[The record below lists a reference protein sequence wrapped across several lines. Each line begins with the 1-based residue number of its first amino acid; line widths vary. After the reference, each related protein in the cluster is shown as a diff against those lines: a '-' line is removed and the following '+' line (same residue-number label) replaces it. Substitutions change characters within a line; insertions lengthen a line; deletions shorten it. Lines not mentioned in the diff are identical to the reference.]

1 MAKKRVAIVISG
13 RGSNMTALIKA
24 AKAKSYPA
32 EIVLVV
38 SNRPEAK
45 GLEIA
50 RAQGVPTVAL
60 DHKTFASRTEFDAAL
75 ERELTA
81 ANIEIVC
88 LAGFMRVLTD
98 DFVKRWYGRML
109 NIHPAL
115 LPAFRGVDTHRR
127 ALHAGVKTHGATVH
141 FVLPELDSG
150 PMVMQEEV
158 PVLAD
163 DTEATLAARVLKAE
177 HRIYPAALKMLAAGK
192 LRIEG
197 DRVVAIQG
205 TTD

>member
-1 MAKKRVAIVISG
+1 MTRKRVAILISG
-13 RGSNMTALIKA
+13 RGSNMAALIEA
-24 AKAKSYPA
+24 ARAKGYPA
-32 EIVLVV
+32 EIALVI
-38 SNRPEAK
+38 SNRPQAK
-45 GLEIA
+45 GLELA
-50 RAQGVPTVAL
+50 RAQGIAAGVI
-60 DHKTFASRTEFDAAL
+60 DHKTFPKRAEFDAAL
-75 ERELTA
+75 GRALEA
-81 ANIEIVC
+81 AKVEIIC

-98 DFVKRWYGRML
+98 DFVRHWHGKML
-109 NIHPAL
+109 NVHPSL

-141 FVLPELDSG
+141 FVAPELDSG

-158 PVLAD
+158 PVLPD

-197 DRVVAIQG
+197 ERVVAI
-205 TTD
+205 